1 MGQLSQRSVTIA
13 SAGTIS
19 TTFELNFSTRGSFQL
34 PTMTGTAI
42 TVKVSNDDVTYTNCP
57 VEGSETNAITTASA
71 GTYALPVKCFNFR
84 YLKLVSGSAEGADR
98 VIEIVT
104 RD

>member
-1 MGQLSQRSVTIA
+1 MGQISQRSVTIA
-13 SAGTIS
+13 SGGTTS
-19 TTFELNFSTRGSFQL
+19 TTFELNYATRGSFQL

-42 TVKVSNDDVTYTNCP
+42 TVKVSNDDATYTNCP
-57 VEGSETNAITTASA
+57 AEGSETNPATTASA
-71 GTYALPVKCFNFR
+71 GTYALPIKCFNFR

-98 VIEIVT
+98 VIDIVT